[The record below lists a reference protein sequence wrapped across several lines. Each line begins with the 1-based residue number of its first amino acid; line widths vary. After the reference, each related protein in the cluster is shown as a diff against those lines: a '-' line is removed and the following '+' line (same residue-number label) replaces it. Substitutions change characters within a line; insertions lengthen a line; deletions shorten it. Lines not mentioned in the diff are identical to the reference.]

1 MILKMTNK
9 DEDFYKYMGKFF
21 GSRIVEKQTNDRIY
35 DDPYKT
41 WYIYIYDE
49 RPVAFV
55 SIERNAIKNIYTIK
69 EKYLEELLEEI
80 MHERKISSS
89 IVTNLY
95 INLYEKLGFE
105 FLDRESY
112 KNFVVIYTSKIK
124 EDERDDETE
133 ENNEIKKEEN
143 KDNELAEEDN
153 RLAMI

>member
-1 MILKMTNK
+1 
-9 DEDFYKYMGKFF
+9 
-21 GSRIVEKQTNDRIY
+21 
-35 DDPYKT
+35 
-41 WYIYIYDE
+41 
-49 RPVAFV
+49 
-55 SIERNAIKNIYTIK
+55 
-69 EKYLEELLEEI
+69 

-124 EDERDDETE
+124 EDEKDDETE

>member
-69 EKYLEELLEEI
+69 EKYLEELLDKI

-95 INLYEKLGFE
+95 LDLYEKLGFE

-112 KNFVVIYTSKIK
+112 KNFVTIYTSKIK
-124 EDERDDETE
+124 EDEE
-133 ENNEIKKEEN
+133 ENEDNNKNNDEEERKKD
-143 KDNELAEEDN
+143 KLANQNN